1 MSPNTRA
8 YLALGAV
15 FLLGS
20 ATGAGAMYAHGRR
33 AHGPFSDGFR
43 GRTHSERRVAAL
55 HHELSLSPEQTAKV
69 SAVLER
75 HREERSRLMH
85 ETMERCG
92 QPLHKLRA
100 TSDAEIREILS
111 ADQQKRFDELLRN
124 RDRRSSAQPSTP

>member
-55 HHELSLSPEQTAKV
+55 VAEGLDNTAVAVRVGVSKRSLFWLPRSAAAAKP
-69 SAVLER
+69 AP
-75 HREERSRLMH
+75 
-85 ETMERCG
+85 T
-92 QPLHKLRA
+92 
-100 TSDAEIREILS
+100 
-111 ADQQKRFDELLRN
+111 
-124 RDRRSSAQPSTP
+124 